1 MMISP
6 EGYYEQYL
14 KGKTK
19 EQIMTAIRGLKQ
31 EIGHLKNVMEHPD
44 YGSEA
49 VMHPSE
55 STRLYWTREYL
66 KRAKVAL
73 VEAGGEYKTSMAEK
87 KAEDFNEHIDDIH
100 KIVFGIGGFHQG
112 YNKYIIE
119 FTDDSLISSMER
131 FGVISD
137 WQIINMDEEPASK
150 QDILDTIKS
159 MHIGEWRTS
168 YTLERFGYHVCDGTQ
183 WELEIYFSNEH
194 KPVKI
199 YGDNAYPY
207 NFDVFQGL
215 LGIVP
220 DIDEQEE

>member
-6 EGYYEQYL
+6 EGYYEEYL
-14 KGKTK
+14 KGKTN
-19 EQIMTAIRGLKQ
+19 EQIMTAIRSLKQ

-44 YGSEA
+44 YGSQA
-49 VMHPSE
+49 VMHPGE
-55 STRLYWTREYL
+55 STRLYLAREYL

-73 VEAGGEYKTSMAEK
+73 AEAGGEYKTSMAEK
-87 KAEDFNEHIDDIH
+87 KAEYFNEHIGVIY

-119 FTDDSLISSMER
+119 FTDDSFISSLER
-131 FGVISD
+131 FGEISD
-137 WQIINMDEEPASK
+137 WQIINMDEAPASK
-150 QDILDTIKS
+150 QDVLDTIKS

-168 YTLERFGYHVCDGTQ
+168 YTLERFGDDVCDGTQ
-183 WELEIYFSNEH
+183 WELEIYYSNEH

-207 NFDVFQGL
+207 NFDVLQELF
-215 LGIVP
+215 GIEP
-220 DIDEQEE
+220 DVDD

>member
-73 VEAGGEYKTSMAEK
+73 VEAGGEYKTSMTEK
-87 KAEDFNEHIDDIH
+87 KAEHFNDHIDDIH
-100 KIVFGIGGFHQG
+100 KIVFGIGGLHQG

-119 FTDDSLISSMER
+119 FTDDSFISSMER
-131 FGVISD
+131 FGKISD
-137 WQIINMDEEPASK
+137 WQIIDMDEEPASK
-150 QDILDTIKS
+150 QDIFDTIKS

-168 YTLERFGYHVCDGTQ
+168 YTLERFGYNVCDGTQ
-183 WELEIYFSNEH
+183 WELEIYYSNEH

-207 NFDVFQGL
+207 NFDVLQEL
-215 LGIVP
+215 IDKQRVE
-220 DIDEQEE
+220 DILK